1 LHQLLVLA
9 PLLLQLQWQQWYSSQ
24 QQQHQLL
31 LDVLLDNNTGTY
43 MEEEWT
49 MRL

>member
-9 PLLLQLQWQQWYSSQ
+9 PLLLQLQWQQWYSR